1 MERKER
7 RAYLE
12 AVWRRYKASDR
23 RTKKQILDEFCAVCR
38 YNRKYAIGLLNKPL
52 TPGKTATRGR
62 KSRYN
67 TPQVLAVLHRIWR
80 AADFMCSSRLKA
92 AIPLW
97 LPHYEQEYGRV
108 DAETERLL
116 LSVSTATLDRILR
129 PIRARY
135 RKGLCGTKPGTLLRE
150 QIPIR
155 TGFWDVERPGFME
168 ADTVAHCGS
177 SLDGNF
183 VWSLTMT
190 DIFTGWT
197 ECRAVWNKGA
207 RNVVEQIHDI
217 ERNLPFKLL
226 GFDCDNGSE
235 FLNHHLV
242 RYFSDRRVPVC
253 MTRSRPYRK
262 NDNAHV
268 EQKNWT
274 HPRHLLGYD
283 RIDNSS
289 VVPAINDLYA
299 NEWALLQNHFYP
311 SVKLLSKIRNGAK
324 YIKIHDKPTTPYQR
338 VLAADKVT
346 RRNKKLLITLHNTL
360 NPFILKKTIETK
372 LKAIFEQISVSSN
385 LKRRV

>member
-1 MERKER
+1 MGRKER

-12 AVWRRYKASDR
+12 AVWRRYKVSDR
-23 RTKKQILDEFCAVCR
+23 QTKKQILDEFCAVCK

-52 TPGKTATRGR
+52 TSGKTAKRGR
-62 KSRYN
+62 KSKYN
-67 TPQVLAVLHRIWR
+67 TPPVLTALHRIWK
-80 AADFMCSSRLKA
+80 AADFMCSGRLKA

-97 LPHYEQEYGRV
+97 LPHYEQEYGPI
-108 DAETERLL
+108 DAQTGRLL
-116 LSVSTATLDRILR
+116 LSVSSATLDRILR
-129 PIRARY
+129 PIRARH

-155 TGFWDVERPGFME
+155 TGFWDAERPGFME

-177 SLDGNF
+177 SLDGDF

-217 ERNLPFKLL
+217 ERRLPFKLL

-242 RYFSDRRVPVC
+242 RYFSDRRAPVC

-283 RIDNSS
+283 RIDNDA
-289 VVPAINDLYA
+289 VVQAINDLYA

-311 SVKLLSKIRNGAK
+311 SVKLLSKTRNGAK
-324 YIKIHDKPTTPYQR
+324 YIKNHDKPATPYQR
-338 VLAADKVT
+338 LITANTVT
-346 RRNKKLLITLHNTL
+346 RLNKKSLITLHNTL
-360 NPFILKKTIETK
+360 NPFILKKTVETK
-372 LKAIFEQISVSSN
+372 LKAIFEQISVRPN